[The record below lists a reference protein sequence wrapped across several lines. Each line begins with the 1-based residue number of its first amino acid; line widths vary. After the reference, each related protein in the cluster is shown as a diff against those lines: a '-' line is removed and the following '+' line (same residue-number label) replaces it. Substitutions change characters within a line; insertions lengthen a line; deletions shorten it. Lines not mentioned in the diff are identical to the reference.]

1 MKIRRVIVKV
11 HQEQTKRIAS
21 QIDEVKETAYTF
33 SYPETKI
40 EFTVSQTD
48 TEQPDGCYVKI
59 YGISKETHSLF
70 TSLKKKGY
78 SETQKI
84 EVFYGYDSELSLVFS
99 GVVDRAL
106 YGFDGGQQILSLMIT
121 KNARKFTEAKKTVSI
136 NGQQA
141 MRQVLQSIA
150 KEYGYKI
157 EFSKDEGFDS
167 ISTGRFSHTGTVRD
181 ALRSALPS
189 GYSYYINED
198 SIFVYGK
205 DMSVANEITVWFQ
218 NGLLSYPTEDSKQE
232 KTTIKTILIPN
243 IESGMVINI
252 PVDDIWFS
260 SVDTGKYKRYVVKN
274 YVSSFSN
281 GIGTS
286 EFECEGGL
294 DI

>member
-1 MKIRRVIVKV
+1 MKIRRVIVKI
-11 HQEQTKRIAS
+11 HQEQTKRIHS

-33 SYPETKI
+33 SYPEAKI

-48 TEQPDGCYVKI
+48 TEQPDGCFVKI
-59 YGISKETHSLF
+59 YGVSKETHSLF
-70 TSLKKKGY
+70 TSLKKRGY
-78 SETQKI
+78 SETQKV
-84 EVFYGYDSELSLVFS
+84 EVFYGYDSDLSLVFS

-106 YGFDGGQQILSLMIT
+106 YSFEAGAQVLHLMIT
-121 KNARKFTEAKKTVSI
+121 KNARKFTEMKKTVSLNDKQTI
-136 NGQQA
+136 
-141 MRQVLQSIA
+141 RQVLQAIA
-150 KEYGYKI
+150 KEFEYKI
-157 EFSKDEGFDS
+157 EFSDDTGFDS
-167 ISTGRFSHTGTVRD
+167 VSTGRFGFTGTVRD
-181 ALRSALPS
+181 AIKQALPA
-189 GYSYYINED
+189 GYGYYINED

-205 DMSVANEITVWFQ
+205 NISVANEMTIWFQ

-243 IESGMVINI
+243 VESGMVINI

-260 SVDTGKYKRYVVKN
+260 DVDTGKYKRYIVKN